1 MRAFLSVCLPKIQRW
16 EGIRGQ
22 NATLECNPVSGD
34 FEYDDEYTPTIDDNL
49 TDGKVVMSSLS
60 AHDRKSQL
68 DALVCHQAAL
78 L

>member
-1 MRAFLSVCLPKIQRW
+1 MGGA
-16 EGIRGQ
+16 
-22 NATLECNPVSGD
+22 NATLECNPVFSD

-49 TDGKVVMSSLS
+49 TYGKVVMSSCSLS